1 MQTKVDEL
9 LHKPLVIINLGLK
22 KFAESLEEQEVE
34 VVRVDWVPP
43 AGGDKAMIDL
53 LDQLL

>member
-9 LHKPLVIINLGLK
+9 LNAPLVVINLGLRMI
-22 KFAESLEEQEVE
+22 AESLEEQKVE
-34 VVRVDWVPP
+34 VVQVDWNPP
-43 AGGDKAMIDL
+43 AGGDEAMVDL